1 MSYECLMLTSNPTIM
16 TDCSVPIP
24 ISQYG
29 IGQTPNFGH
38 TDFLLNIF
46 HKYLLSID
54 LYNNLLMLKDYLMQ
68 YVLVF
73 YVLDF
78 S

>member
-1 MSYECLMLTSNPTIM
+1 MLTSTSTIM
-16 TDCSVPIP
+16 TDCSVPTP

-38 TDFLLNIF
+38 TEILLTIL

-54 LYNNLLMLKDYLMQ
+54 LYNHSLMLKDHLMQ
-68 YVLVF
+68 YVNVF
-73 YVLDF
+73 YVLVSGF
-78 S
+78 